1 MQAEPGLSSESAKSS
16 HLRTRRALLDKEVN
30 AAIDALGRGKEKQFR
45 GPMKNFLSN
54 ADLAIWIALIAG
66 QVILCLCIF
75 KKDLVHKLP
84 WFSLYIFA
92 SAADNV
98 LFLILAFLAGYTT
111 YYYAFHVASGIK
123 SALAF
128 LTLIEFGRRVLPGF
142 NLPHNKKAL
151 GWFLIALAGITIFA
165 IQWPLRYLEKRI
177 DVAAY
182 LTVAVALIFIAGYSR
197 YLGLYWSRLLGRVS
211 FILGFQYLV
220 KGIAKAIIGHYPM
233 AIAVQVRLFNEI
245 VGVLAVV
252 AWIIVILSPWGERE
266 ITEEE
271 LLKLGQLVD
280 HMEADFISAVH
291 KGKFL
296 TGGEK

>member
-1 MQAEPGLSSESAKSS
+1 
-16 HLRTRRALLDKEVN
+16 
-30 AAIDALGRGKEKQFR
+30 
-45 GPMKNFLSN
+45 MKNFLSN

-66 QVILCLCIF
+66 EVILCLCIF
-75 KKDLVHKLP
+75 KKNLFRKLP

-92 SAADNV
+92 SAAENV
-98 LFLILAFLAGYTT
+98 LFLILAFLASYTT
-111 YYYAFHVASGIK
+111 YYYAFHVASDIK

-128 LTLIEFGRRVLPGF
+128 LTLVEFARRVLPGF

-165 IQWPLRYLEKRI
+165 IQWPLRYVEKRI

-182 LTVAVALIFIAGYSR
+182 LTVAAAFIFIAGYSR
-197 YLGLYWSRLLGRVS
+197 YLGLYWSRLLGSIS

-220 KGIAKAIIGHYPM
+220 KGIAKVMINHYPM
-233 AIAVQVRLFNEI
+233 AVAVQVRLVSEI
-245 VGVLAVV
+245 AGVLAVV
-252 AWIIVILSPWGERE
+252 AWIIAILSPWGVRE

-271 LLKLGQLVD
+271 LLKLEQLVD
-280 HMEADFISAVH
+280 HMEADFIAAVH